1 MAATIGRASV
11 LATLLVGVLATACTV
26 TSDHPQRSTES
37 PTSAA
42 PPSSQVQ
49 TGTMADLR
57 EALAR
62 WHQVAATVVY
72 RTARQRPG
80 LPSAA
85 HQCLRQ
91 LVDDRADI
99 PIAQA
104 KCDPAGVARL
114 LWDPPARWRLEV
126 TEANRTVSATV
137 DEERSVV
144 CVRANGR
151 EERCRRRSSDRLV
164 RSFPFHELV
173 TGVRSVLDE
182 LGIDGLGPVT
192 VTHRRVG
199 IAAADC
205 FARSSGESSAE
216 WCFGSDGT
224 LLALTLS
231 AGGRAPASAEVRRI
245 SSDIR
250 WIPVDPLS
258 PYRQGPRRR
267 G

>member
-1 MAATIGRASV
+1 MLALDTDGYLGHGSPEASCSGTPAARPAHPGYGSVTWRRRAADPPLSRLCWSGSSRRRAPRPRIIRRDRASSIPAA
-11 LATLLVGVLATACTV
+11 L
-26 TSDHPQRSTES
+26 PS
-37 PTSAA
+37 P
-42 PPSSQVQ
+42 QVQ
-49 TGTMADLR
+49 TGTMADLQ

-62 WHQVAATVVY
+62 WHRVAATVVY

-114 LWDPPARWRLEV
+114 LWHPPARWRLEV

-137 DEERSVV
+137 DEEHSVV
-144 CVRANGR
+144 CARANGGK
-151 EERCRRRSSDRLV
+151 ERCRRRSSDRLV

-173 TGVRSVLDE
+173 TDVRSVLDE

-199 IAAADC
+199 TAAADC
-205 FARSSGESSAE
+205 FVRASGESSAE
-216 WCFGSDGT
+216 WCFGSDGN
-224 LLALTLS
+224 LLGAH
-231 AGGRAPASAEVRRI
+231 AV
-245 SSDIR
+245 
-250 WIPVDPLS
+250 
-258 PYRQGPRRR
+258 
-267 G
+267 

>member
-1 MAATIGRASV
+1 
-11 LATLLVGVLATACTV
+11 
-26 TSDHPQRSTES
+26 
-37 PTSAA
+37 
-42 PPSSQVQ
+42 
-49 TGTMADLR
+49 MADLQ

-80 LPSAA
+80 MPSAA
-85 HQCLRQ
+85 HQCLRRY
-91 LVDDRADI
+91 VDDRADI
-99 PIAQA
+99 PIGLA

-114 LWDPPARWRLEV
+114 LWDPPTRWRLEV
-126 TEANRTVSATV
+126 TEAYSTVSATV
-137 DEERSVV
+137 DGDRSVV
-144 CVRANGR
+144 CSRVDGGD
-151 EERCRRRSSDRLV
+151 ERCRRRSSDRLV

-199 IAAADC
+199 TAAADC
-205 FARSSGESSAE
+205 FERTSGASSAE

-231 AGGRAPASAEVRRI
+231 AEGRAPTSVEVRRI
-245 SSDIR
+245 SSDVL

-258 PYRQGPRRR
+258 P
-267 G
+267 